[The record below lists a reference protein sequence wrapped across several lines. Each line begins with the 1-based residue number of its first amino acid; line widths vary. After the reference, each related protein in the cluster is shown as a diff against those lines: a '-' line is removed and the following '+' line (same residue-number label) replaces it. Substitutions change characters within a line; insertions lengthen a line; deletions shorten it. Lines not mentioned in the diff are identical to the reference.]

1 MLNQIGPLKIKVN
14 RLEEL
19 SNELEKR
26 ISQLQNQNTKVWLSI
41 LKNSRLEI
49 AEIKSCIEKLPSM
62 YKKITEKEN
71 LIRKES
77 VLKKLD
83 KFEKE
88 KKKFL
93 DSVDGLAKICEIL
106 EDNIRNTLSQ
116 I

>member
-26 ISQLQNQNTKVWLSI
+26 ISQFQNQNTKVWLSI

-49 AEIKSCIEKLPSM
+49 AEIKSCVEQLPSM

>member
-1 MLNQIGPLKIKVN
+1 MLNQIDALEMKIKI
-14 RLEEL
+14 LEEL

-26 ISQLQNQNTKVWLSI
+26 ISQFQNQNTKEWLSI
-41 LKNSRLEI
+41 LENSRLEI
-49 AEIKSCIEKLPSM
+49 TEIKSCVVKLPSM
-62 YKKITEKEN
+62 YKKITEKED
-71 LIRKES
+71 LIREKS
-77 VLKKLD
+77 LLKKLD

-88 KKKFL
+88 KNKFL